1 MGQYSVIVVT
11 LGILF
16 VFILIIS
23 FLRRYKRCPSDRIL
37 VIYGKVGIRKRGGI
51 QVRQMYSW
59 GCLIYLACDT
69 GLFLS

>member
-1 MGQYSVIVVT
+1 MDQYFVVVIT

-16 VFILIIS
+16 VFILLIS

-37 VIYGKVGIRKRGGI
+37 VIYGKVGIRNRGGI

-59 GCLIYLACDT
+59 RCLIYLACDT
-69 GLFLS
+69 ELCLS